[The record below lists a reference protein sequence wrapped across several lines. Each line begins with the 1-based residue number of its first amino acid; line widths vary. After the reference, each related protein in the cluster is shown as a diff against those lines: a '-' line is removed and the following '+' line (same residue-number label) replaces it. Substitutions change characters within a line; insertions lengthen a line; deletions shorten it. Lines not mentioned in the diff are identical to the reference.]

1 MQNHIKNI
9 SSCQECKK
17 SENDN
22 DHHKKYMCHKCGN
35 EYDTKDEIKQHYKM
49 HLVKH
54 RPKIRGRFVIKSVA
68 TIQQEKLNI

>member
-1 MQNHIKNI
+1 MQKHIKKI

-22 DHHKKYMCHKCGN
+22 DMYMCHKCGN

-54 RPKIRGRFVIKSVA
+54 RPKIRCRFVIKSVA

>member
-1 MQNHIKNI
+1 MIIIKSTCVINVAMNMTLKMKLNNI
-9 SSCQECKK
+9 I
-17 SENDN
+17 
-22 DHHKKYMCHKCGN
+22 KC
-35 EYDTKDEIKQHYKM
+35 M